1 MKTSGT
7 LQEMIDRLK
16 HATADVDVASHC
28 SSLEELRV
36 KVYEFCDAIEA
47 LHYHLTW
54 YYEI

>member
-1 MKTSGT
+1 
-7 LQEMIDRLK
+7 MIDRLK